1 MGSPALNTILP
12 PQWPVTGDP
21 RYNIDY
27 INNWYAQAI
36 PHLNTWASDF
46 FNALRAMGFT
56 VQMITTPETWYSC
69 ATCWA
74 YEFNV
79 VKDGFSYRAA
89 LQPVNAMQYSSDAYA
104 QYIAQKWAEAK
115 SQAAAAAQTP
125 AAPPPASSTPAS
137 IPTQTSSTPVSS
149 SAPVSSTQP
158 AAPSTPAS
166 QSVVKSATVFAPS
179 GYTVGSPWSIVVMGA
194 PGKAVSVAAW
204 QDGRSL
210 GETTYGVTDANG
222 RFEHSGRFSAETI
235 GRWQEI
241 WKVGGEPVGTVTFTV
256 LPAAGPTDAP
266 QTPTTNTAVPQTP
279 TQVVSVGTPASPA
292 APGAPGMPG
301 MTPHVVDMQGD
312 PWYKRIPVW
321 AWALAGAGALWMM
334 RDRR

>member
-21 RYNIDY
+21 RYNIEY

-36 PHLNTWASDF
+36 PHLNAWASDF

-69 ATCWA
+69 PTCWA

-89 LQPVNAMQYSSDAYA
+89 LQPVNAMQYSSDAFA

-115 SQAAAAAQTP
+115 SQAAASQTASTP
-125 AAPPPASSTPAS
+125 VSTSTPSTPTSSTPSTSSSTPA
-137 IPTQTSSTPVSS
+137 TSGTS
-149 SAPVSSTQP
+149 
-158 AAPSTPAS
+158 S
-166 QSVVKSATVFAPS
+166 QSVVRSATIFAPR

-204 QDGRSL
+204 KDGRSL
-210 GETTYGVTDANG
+210 GETTYGVTDSTG
-222 RFEHSGRFSAETI
+222 RFDLSGSFTPDTT
-235 GRWQEI
+235 GQWQEI
-241 WKVGGEPVGTVTFTV
+241 WKVGGEPVGTVSFTV
-256 LPAAGPTDAP
+256 LPAPGPSDAP
-266 QTPTTNTAVPQTP
+266 ATPVKTSAMPLP
-279 TQVVSVGTPASPA
+279 PAQVVSVGTPASPG
-292 APGAPGMPG
+292 APGAPGTPG
-301 MTPHVVDMQGD
+301 ATQPAVGMQGD